1 MLSRIHTKPDKLDLN
16 GDYGHERSAFVP
28 KQSTPNLRQYMK
40 EFSRPILFGFFSR
53 IPEDCARLLCVHYSG
68 VIMGAMA
75 SQITSLTIVYSTVY
89 SGADQRKHQSSAS
102 SAFVR
107 GIHRWPVNSPHKWPV
122 TWEMFPLDDIIM
134 IRNCFDIIVLWL
146 LRSMFAGTFPLLVWC
161 RHFSKIKSI
170 GRQHAAVL
178 TIQSTQIDTTSGN
191 WRTSSCGLSTPPR
204 MRPGWTSIRWQ
215 IRVHWCPDRIDGVF
229 VI

>member
-1 MLSRIHTKPDKLDLN
+1 MAITDTREARLCQNSQHQIWVKIWR
-16 GDYGHERSAFVP
+16 
-28 KQSTPNLRQYMK
+28 NLVAQY
-40 EFSRPILFGFFSR
+40 FSGFFSR
-53 IPEDCARLLCVHYSG
+53 IPEDCARLPCVHYSG

-102 SAFVR
+102 LAFVR

-122 TWEMFPLDDIIM
+122 NREMFPLDDIIM

-204 MRPGWTSIRWQ
+204 MRPGWTSIRHKHRSTDVPSESMVYLWYEE
-215 IRVHWCPDRIDGVF
+215 RI
-229 VI
+229 